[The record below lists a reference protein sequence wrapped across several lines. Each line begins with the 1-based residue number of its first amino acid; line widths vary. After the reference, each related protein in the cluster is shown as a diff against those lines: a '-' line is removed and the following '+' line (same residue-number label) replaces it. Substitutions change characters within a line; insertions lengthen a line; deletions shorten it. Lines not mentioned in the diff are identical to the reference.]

1 VSGSN
6 VPSEVTELL
15 HAHGRGQPDAF
26 GRLVPLVYD
35 DLRRVARSQLRR
47 LRVGDTLDTTGLV
60 HEAYLRLV
68 DQTKA
73 TWHDRGHFLAVSAVA
88 MRQVLI
94 DHARHKSR
102 AKRGGAVE
110 HAELDEGVTAAAAD
124 AQRLIEIDMAL
135 GKLAEVNPHLV
146 RVVECRYFAGLS
158 EHETAEAMGVSLRT
172 AQREWLKARA
182 WLRQELGRK

>member
-1 VSGSN
+1 M
-6 VPSEVTELL
+6 PSEVTELL
-15 HAHGRGQPDAF
+15 HAHGRGQADAF
-26 GRLVPLVYD
+26 GRLVPLVYE

-94 DHARHKSR
+94 DHARQKSR
-102 AKRGGAVE
+102 LKRGGG
-110 HAELDEGVTAAAAD
+110 AEQATFDEGALAAAAD
-124 AQRLIEIDMAL
+124 AERLIEIDIAL
-135 GKLAEVNPHLV
+135 GKLADVDPRLV

-182 WLRQELGRK
+182 WLRAELGR